1 MPPIICHGEPRQYGQ
16 HYLVC
21 LTKHSLSWYK
31 RDELGFRI
39 AIFASSMTTAGA
51 FGGLLAVWSGAISA
65 LFNNANNGLVRPQ
78 SRIWMESV
86 TSLHGKSS
94 SPSILQHLNYLW
106 TRAWIFILEGLV
118 TVVAGVASFFII
130 QDYPTSALFLS
141 ENERDFAIRRLR
153 RDEQSSTDGKRIQWR
168 SIKKSFKDWKTWLTA
183 ISSLGSF

>member
-1 MPPIICHGEPRQYGQ
+1 M
-16 HYLVC
+16 
-21 LTKHSLSWYK
+21 
-31 RDELGFRI
+31 
-39 AIFASSMTTAGA
+39 
-51 FGGLLAVWSGAISA
+51 
-65 LFNNANNGLVRPQ
+65 
-78 SRIWMESV
+78 
-86 TSLHGKSS
+86 
-94 SPSILQHLNYLW
+94 LQHLNYLR